1 MKKSDPE
8 TTQAAARALS
18 RAWHMLLRT
27 RPQAAQDA
35 ERQREL
41 LATAIAEVA
50 ARGERNEIRLAVLA
64 VARLEARLDG
74 YEPTPRGIKRL
85 RAKANKSAA

>member
-1 MKKSDPE
+1 VRKFDPVTPQ
-8 TTQAAARALS
+8 TTARALS

-35 ERQREL
+35 ERQQHL
-41 LATAIAEVA
+41 LRSAIAEVA

-64 VARLEARLDG
+64 VAKLEARLDG

-85 RAKANKSAA
+85 RGKAPKSAA